1 MTDAKIPDITTQ
13 LTTRALLDLLVLEHD
28 PSGTSETVK
37 MTAKDFLREVATEL
51 TISSDAV
58 TLTQLNHKLQ
68 PQSGTSDN
76 LSTINGT
83 TAGQSGVLYA
93 SDYGTDTI
101 TIKHNV
107 GNILCMGA
115 ADITLSHGC
124 VFWYSDGTKVFISG
138 GGSSSSGGGDV
149 SGDVIRTKYIITP
162 SVATNDLTVALK
174 YIDGNDPTPTNKLTF
189 RVGNTEYDLTAA
201 MSFTKNDGT
210 NWCNAGSP
218 ELGGKN
224 VQFFMYAIGET
235 GASAG
240 LKFGFS
246 RIPYATTMADFV
258 NTTTSEKYIAGN
270 WTNFNSTDAVTNIGR
285 FQAQLSLV
293 ATSYLWSIPAAKVV
307 NFPIFETDPMTYS
320 PQFTNLSVGNGT
332 LSSEYMIRSREI
344 NFWVVLTFGSTT
356 SISGA
361 VTFTL
366 PFSRRTYG
374 VSTRHSNGLVRLSDT
389 GVAAY
394 AGITAMDTSSC
405 SVLAQN
411 AAGTYLTQAV
421 LSSTVPFTWAT
432 GDEILIDNVRYA
444 I

>member
-115 ADITLSHGC
+115 ADITLSYGC

-138 GGSSSSGGGDV
+138 GGGGGSSSGGGDT
-149 SGDVIRTKYIITP
+149 IRTKYIITP
-162 SVATNDLTVALK
+162 SVASNNLTIALK
-174 YIDGNDPTPTNKLTF
+174 YIDGNDPTSTNKLTF
-189 RVGNTEYDLTAA
+189 RVGNTEYDLTAS
-201 MSFTKNDGT
+201 MSFTKNAGT
-210 NWCNAGSP
+210 NWCNAGGA
-218 ELGGKN
+218 ELAAKN

-246 RIPYATTMADFV
+246 RIPYAKTMANFV

-270 WTNFNSTDAVTNIGR
+270 WTNFNSTDAVVNIGR
-285 FQAQLSLV
+285 FQAQNSGT
-293 ATSYLWSIPAAKVV
+293 ASYNWSIPTANVV
-307 NFPIFETDPMTYS
+307 NYPIYETDILTWQPVYSASGSMTY
-320 PQFTNLSVGNGT
+320 TSV
-332 LSSEYMIRSREI
+332 
-344 NFWVVLTFGSTT
+344 TT
-356 SISGA
+356 SVAEYKVSGRDCSFELQA
-361 VTFTL
+361 IGTIGGTVSATVLATL
-366 PFSRRTYG
+366 PFEGKNAATQPAQACWVVADTVAEVSFAYINASTPDQLGCRRTN
-374 VSTRHSNGLVRLSDT
+374 SSNW
-389 GVAAY
+389 VAGANKY
-394 AGITAMDTSSC
+394 INCNGKYVTA
-405 SVLAQN
+405 
-411 AAGTYLTQAV
+411 
-421 LSSTVPFTWAT
+421 
-432 GDEILIDNVRYA
+432 
-444 I
+444 